1 MSEGPELSE
10 AEAFAA
16 EHALGVLTA
25 PERVAAELR
34 MAREPAFAADVEAWR
49 DRLAPMVEAVAAVEP
64 PAALWPRIERGLP
77 ANDNAGAGASGRWR
91 TVAMWSMGTA
101 AASLAAVAVMITNPD
116 LVRPAP
122 ASTPVVAAAPGQV
135 LNARLD
141 TDKGEHLFVAAY
153 DPDRKAVMI
162 SSLVPPGAGAGHVHQ
177 LWLIPAD
184 GRPRS
189 LGFVTPGASMT
200 IPVAATLAA
209 LADDKAALAISVE
222 APGGSKKDTPTGP
235 VVAVGKL
242 TRI

>member
-25 PERVAAELR
+25 PERAAAELR

-49 DRLAPMVEAVAAVEP
+49 DRLAPMVEAVASVEP

-77 ANDNAGAGASGRWR
+77 ANDNAGAGGTGRWR
-91 TVAMWSMGTA
+91 MVAMWSMGTA
-101 AASLAAVAVMITNPD
+101 VASLAAVAVMITNPE
-116 LVRPAP
+116 LIARPP
-122 ASTPVVAAAPGQV
+122 PPVVAAAPGQV

-153 DPDRKAVMI
+153 DPDRKVVLI

-184 GRPRS
+184 GKPRS

-200 IPVAATLAA
+200 IPVNATLAGM
-209 LADDKAALAISVE
+209 ADERAALAISVE
-222 APGGSKKDTPTGP
+222 APGGSKKDGPTGP

>member
-25 PERVAAELR
+25 SERAAAELR
-34 MAREPAFAADVEAWR
+34 MAREPAFAADVEAWAA
-49 DRLAPMVEAVAAVEP
+49 RLAPLVEAVAAVAP

-77 ANDNAGAGASGRWR
+77 ANDNAGAGPTGRWR

-101 AASLAAVAVMITNPD
+101 MASVAAVAVMIVNPN
-116 LVRPAP
+116 LVRPP
-122 ASTPVVAAAPGQV
+122 QASPPVVAAAPGQV

-153 DPDRKAVMI
+153 DPDRKVVLI

-184 GRPRS
+184 GKPRS

-200 IPVAATLAA
+200 IPVNAALAA

-222 APGGSKKDTPTGP
+222 APGGSKKDVPTGP